1 MNIRGVIMIDINQIK
16 SQIIDDLKPLEL
28 DKIILFGSYAYGIPN
43 EDSDLDICIVD
54 DNYSS
59 KIDKKLE
66 IRNKL
71 KNIKIA
77 KDILLV
83 DSKYYLSHSDEN
95 WLNTALYDARN
106 KGEVLYEKK

>member
-1 MNIRGVIMIDINQIK
+1 MIDINRTK
-16 SQIIDDLKPLEL
+16 SQIINSLRPLQL
-28 DKIILFGSYAYGIPN
+28 DKIILFGSYAYGTPN
-43 EDSDLDICIVD
+43 EDSDLDICIID

-71 KNIKIA
+71 KEIKIA

-83 DSKYYLSHSDEN
+83 NSEYYLSHSDKN
-95 WLNTALYDARN
+95 WLNTALYDARH
-106 KGEVLYEKK
+106 KGEVLYEKN

>member
-1 MNIRGVIMIDINQIK
+1 MIDINRTK
-16 SQIIDDLKPLEL
+16 SQIINSLRPLQL
-28 DKIILFGSYAYGIPN
+28 DKIILFGSYAYGTPT
-43 EDSDLDICIVD
+43 EDSDLDICIID

-71 KNIKIA
+71 KEIKIA

-83 DSKYYLSHSDEN
+83 NSEYYLSHSDKN
-95 WLNTALYDARN
+95 WLNTALYDARH
-106 KGEVLYEKK
+106 KGEVLYEKN

>member
-43 EDSDLDICIVD
+43 ENSDLDICIID

-83 DSKYYLSHSDEN
+83 NSEYYLSHSDEN
-95 WLNTALYDARN
+95 WLNTALYDARH
-106 KGEVLYEKK
+106 KGEVLYEKN